1 MPLYKPLFENYTAIN
16 QKKAYICSSKPEV
29 KKGTGVP
36 FFIRY
41 DRQMEKPDLL
51 ELVGT
56 AVSELKLDDV
66 YPVDVLVSNSRIEV
80 FLDSDDGITFQKCQL
95 ISRWLEAIFD
105 VDKRYGEHYVLE
117 VSSAGVGKPL
127 KLLRQYAKN
136 IGRLIDIRHKGDQ
149 RTRGTLSAVD
159 GHLITVSFDEKVKE
173 GKKNK
178 IVKRQEIIPF
188 EDIIEAKIKLSF

>member
-1 MPLYKPLFENYTAIN
+1 
-16 QKKAYICSSKPEV
+16 
-29 KKGTGVP
+29 
-36 FFIRY
+36 
-41 DRQMEKPDLL
+41 MEKPDLL

-66 YPVDVLVSNSRIEV
+66 YPVEVHVSNNRIEV
-80 FLDSDDGITFQKCQL
+80 FLDSDEGITFQKCQL

-105 VDKRYGEHYVLE
+105 ADKIYGEQYILE

-136 IGRLIDIRHKGDQ
+136 IGRLIDIRHKGDL
-149 RTRGTLSAVD
+149 RTRGTLAAVE
-159 GHLITVSFDEKVKE
+159 GNMLTVAFEEKVKE

-178 IVKRQEIIPF
+178 IVKRQEVIPF

>member
-1 MPLYKPLFENYTAIN
+1 
-16 QKKAYICSSKPEV
+16 
-29 KKGTGVP
+29 
-36 FFIRY
+36 
-41 DRQMEKPDLL
+41 MEKPDLL

-66 YPVDVLVSNSRIEV
+66 YPVEVHVSSNRIEV
-80 FLDSDDGITFQKCQL
+80 FLDSDEGITFQKCQL

-105 VDKRYGEHYVLE
+105 ADKRYGEQYILE

-136 IGRLIDIRHKGDQ
+136 IGRLIDIRHKGDL
-149 RTRGTLSAVD
+149 RTRGTLAAVE
-159 GHLITVSFDEKVKE
+159 GNMITITFEEKVKE

-178 IVKRQEIIPF
+178 IVKRQEVIPF

>member
-1 MPLYKPLFENYTAIN
+1 
-16 QKKAYICSSKPEV
+16 
-29 KKGTGVP
+29 
-36 FFIRY
+36 
-41 DRQMEKPDLL
+41 MEKPDLL
-51 ELVGT
+51 ELVST
-56 AVSELKLDDV
+56 AVAELKLDDV
-66 YPVDVLVSNSRIEV
+66 YPVDVHVSNSRIEV
-80 FLDSDDGITFQKCQL
+80 FLDSDEGITFQKCQQ

-105 VDKRYGEHYVLE
+105 ADKRYGESYVLE

-149 RTRGTLSAVD
+149 RSRGTLEKVD
-159 GHLITVSFDEKVKE
+159 GHLITVAFEEKVKE

-178 IVKRQEIIPF
+178 IVKRQEVIPF

>member
-1 MPLYKPLFENYTAIN
+1 
-16 QKKAYICSSKPEV
+16 
-29 KKGTGVP
+29 
-36 FFIRY
+36 
-41 DRQMEKPDLL
+41 MEKPDLL

-66 YPVDVLVSNSRIEV
+66 YPVEVHVSSNRIEV
-80 FLDSDDGITFQKCQL
+80 FLDSDEGITFQKCQL

-105 VDKRYGEHYVLE
+105 ADKRYGEQYILE

-136 IGRLIDIRHKGDQ
+136 IGRLIDIRHKGDL
-149 RTRGTLSAVD
+149 RTRGTLAAVE
-159 GHLITVSFDEKVKE
+159 GNMITVAFEEKVKE

-178 IVKRQEIIPF
+178 IVKRQEVIPF